1 MSKTFK
7 APGILNPTSG
17 FCAGCGH
24 GIINRILA
32 ENLEE
37 MEVEKNNHR
46 ISSRLLLYYEYLFSG
61 R

>member
-37 MEVEKNNHR
+37 MEVEKKQ
-46 ISSRLLLYYEYLFSG
+46 SSQ
-61 R
+61 